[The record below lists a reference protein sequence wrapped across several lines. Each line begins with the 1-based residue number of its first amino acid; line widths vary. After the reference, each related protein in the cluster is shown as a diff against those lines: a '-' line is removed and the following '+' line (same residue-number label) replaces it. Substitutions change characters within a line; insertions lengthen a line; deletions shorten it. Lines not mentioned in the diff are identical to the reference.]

1 MKRRPYGRT
10 LDARAAGAH
19 ALASPGAADREA
31 PSTDVPPSDAPST
44 VTPGRS
50 RSVVPPDPAT
60 GISPAALLLG
70 YAVLYCLLDWISFI
84 QPLGGTEIT
93 AWNPQWAL
101 AVAMMARAPRLVW
114 PVAVTLL
121 AAAVQPAL
129 RHSPLPELL
138 ASSVEVLG
146 DVAMAVAIRR
156 WLGPAPTLGTRRAF
170 VVFMLIVAVGGAI
183 QTALYA
189 GVLALLGAASMTS
202 VRESLVSGW
211 VGAVNLVV
219 ALPLIFA
226 LADRGRRAEFAQML
240 RTAEWWLIA
249 GSAAAVSYAV
259 FVRSMGDEFKHFYL
273 LFLPVGW
280 AAARFAGVGAIGAVT
295 LVQLILATAAQS
307 LPYEPKTVFEL
318 HLLLVSLGATGL
330 LIGATVHER
339 EEAEQALR
347 ASLHAA
353 AAADMAAALAHELN
367 QPLTSL
373 VSYARATQLLV
384 QRLEGAGDGA
394 AAAPIVEV
402 TRKLATEAMR
412 AGEVVKRLRDFFRR
426 GGTQLQNTD
435 IAMLIEEVVRAHAP
449 RAEVAGVAL
458 EWQAGTLLPPVLID
472 RVQIEVVLRNL
483 VANALDAAALDR
495 GGAPR
500 VRLSAAAKGGQVVVQ
515 VCDSGAGV
523 GAGQARRI
531 FEDRKSS
538 KPGGM
543 GIGLAISRSIV
554 EAHDGRLWAE
564 PGPGGRFFFSL
575 PHSLALDAPEPSDP

>member
-1 MKRRPYGRT
+1 MPVDT
-10 LDARAAGAH
+10 PD
-19 ALASPGAADREA
+19 S
-31 PSTDVPPSDAPST
+31 STPIPP
-44 VTPGRS
+44 VTPGSS
-50 RSVVPPDPAT
+50 RSVVSPEPADPGAGAT
-60 GISPAALLLG
+60 PVAMLLG

-101 AVAMMARAPRLVW
+101 AVAMMARTPRLGW
-114 PVAVTLL
+114 PIAITLV

-129 RHSPLPELL
+129 RHSPMPELV
-138 ASSVEVLG
+138 ASSVEVFG

-156 WLGPAPTLGTRRAF
+156 WLGPAPTLGTRHAF
-170 VVFMLIVAVGGAI
+170 VVFMLIVAAGAAI
-183 QTALYA
+183 QTVLYA
-189 GVLALLGAASMTS
+189 GILAVFGTSGVAS
-202 VRESLVSGW
+202 VRASLFSGW
-211 VGAVNLVV
+211 VASVNLVI

-226 LADRGRRAEFAQML
+226 LADRLRRNELAAML

-249 GSAAAVSYAV
+249 GSVAALSYAV
-259 FVRSMGDEFKHFYL
+259 FVRAMGDEFKHFYL

-280 AAARFAGVGAIGAVT
+280 AAARFGSVGAVAAAT
-295 LVQLILATAAQS
+295 MVQLLLAMAAQS
-307 LPYEPKTVFEL
+307 LPYEPRTVFEL
-318 HLLLVSLGATGL
+318 HMLLVALGATGL
-330 LIGATVHER
+330 LVGATVSER
-339 EEAEQALR
+339 EDAEQALR

-384 QRLEGAGDGA
+384 ERLEGSGDA
-394 AAAPIVEV
+394 SSAQIVDV
-402 TRKLATEAMR
+402 TRKLGAEAMR

-435 IAMLIEEVVRAHAP
+435 VALLIEDVVRAHAA

-458 EWQAGTLLPPVLID
+458 EWQASALLPPVLID
-472 RVQIEVVLRNL
+472 RVQVEVVLRNL
-483 VANALDAAALDR
+483 VANALDAAVLDR

-500 VRLSAAAKGGQVVVQ
+500 VWLAAAARGAQVVVE
-515 VCDSGAGV
+515 VRDSGAGV
-523 GAGQARRI
+523 GAGEVRRI
-531 FEDRKSS
+531 FEDRKSA

-543 GIGLAISRSIV
+543 GVGLAISRSIV

-564 PGPGGRFFFSL
+564 PGPGGKFFFSL
-575 PHSLALDAPEPSDP
+575 PLSLAPDAPEATEATDP